1 MTHRARRSAT
11 AVLCGLAFLSASG
24 AAGAQD
30 QQFEPMN
37 VERSV
42 SEILSAEVISGPH
55 YTIDDRVVTD
65 GFTNHYSVQSDFG
78 PFKARNDAMLRRLI
92 REINAIAQLKEIESS
107 KAFGDGVKSAVKK
120 PLEGAERLIDD
131 PVDTVSGIPDGISS
145 LFSRA
150 KMAIE
155 TEESVYEDS
164 TAAAILQV
172 SDYKRD
178 LAKQMQID
186 VYSANPVLQEE
197 LNRVGWASAAGNL
210 GPNVALLPVSGPVAM
225 TISGLTWTDNFND
238 VIAETP
244 PPQLKIDNTAALEG
258 MGIAPDLIDK
268 FVNDKLLSPRNQ
280 TAITHAMAAM
290 EAATGREILLE
301 MAIQTT
307 TPVDAVFFQ
316 QIAETFAGY
325 DETVSP
331 LLELRLFNGI
341 ALGYAENGTVVCAL
355 PLDYGRW
362 TSTAATVLTDMAA
375 NYPKVNG
382 AQRLEF
388 WVTGQLSPLAK
399 ANIDKMGIG
408 AVEDVDKKIGM
419 LD

>member
-1 MTHRARRSAT
+1 MKTSARHNIIA
-11 AVLCGLAFLSASG
+11 AGLLLSASL
-24 AAGAQD
+24 APALVWAQAEE
-30 QQFEPMN
+30 FEPMN
-37 VERSV
+37 VERKASD
-42 SEILSAEVISGPH
+42 ILPAEVISGPH
-55 YTIDDRVVTD
+55 YTIDERVVTD
-65 GFTNHYSVQSDFG
+65 GFTNHYTVQSDFG

-92 REINAIAQLKEIESS
+92 REINAIAQLKEIETTE
-107 KAFGDGVKSAVKK
+107 AFGDGVKTAVQK
-120 PLEGAERLIDD
+120 PLEGAERLIED

-150 KMAIE
+150 KMAIT
-155 TEESVYEDS
+155 TEESEYEDGA
-164 TAAAILQV
+164 AAAILQV

-197 LNRVGWASAAGNL
+197 LNRIGWASAAGNL

-244 PPQLKIDNTAALEG
+244 PAQLKIDNIAALEG
-258 MGIAPDLIDK
+258 MGVADDLIDK
-268 FVNDKLLSPRNQ
+268 FVNDKMLSPRNQ

-290 EAATGREILLE
+290 KAATGRQVLLE
-301 MAIQTT
+301 MAIQTE

-331 LLELRLFNGI
+331 IVELRLYNGI
-341 ALGYAENGTVVCAL
+341 SLGYAENGTVICAL

-362 TSTAATVLTDMAA
+362 TSTAATVLTDMVA

-408 AVEDVDKKIGM
+408 VMEDVDKKIGM